1 MEQEV
6 LIRLAVLQVQVVQQ
20 ILLQMLLKQL
30 HLVVENQEDQEW
42 VPLLEPVI

>member
-1 MEQEV
+1 MK
-6 LIRLAVLQVQVVQQ
+6 LVLQVQEAQQ

-30 HLVVENQEDQEW
+30 HLVVENLEDQEW